1 MLAEVGWGPDAE
13 QCRSSGIATLVVN
26 LSTFVSMFGQLI
38 RNESSISPPSGPD
51 HCRKIIIFLSF
62 PYSEVGKPAIFFR
75 IWGLY
80 ESLPLCGAAVRLDDG
95 RKSPTCRTNTVGGMP
110 R

>member
-26 LSTFVSMFGQLI
+26 SSTFVSMFGQLI

-62 PYSEVGKPAIFFR
+62 PYSEVGKPAIFLEFGAYMR
-75 IWGLY
+75 AYLY
-80 ESLPLCGAAVRLDDG
+80 VELLLD
-95 RKSPTCRTNTVGGMP
+95 
-110 R
+110 